1 MQGEMHFDIPLQ
13 ISLLHMQQFAE
24 YSKSNRLTQ
33 YDLSPFIRSYSAKV
47 TLESETKAQIL
58 DVLWQPGCGFVVGGL
73 DLDAAGLRA
82 DWA

>member
-1 MQGEMHFDIPLQ
+1 
-13 ISLLHMQQFAE
+13 MQQFAE
-24 YSKSNRLTQ
+24 YSKSHRLTQ

-82 DWA
+82 DWAYVKGFIKAGHSIR